1 MSSLPASVA
10 LTAGE
15 RGLPVVQ
22 VSSARGTATVHLLG
36 ANVTSW
42 VPSGHDPVLWLSP
55 DSVFAPGVPIRGG
68 IPLCLPWFAKGTT
81 GDREPMH
88 GTARLARWEL
98 SDAVESDD
106 GTVTLHLVLT
116 QPGWE
121 ASLAVTVGE
130 VLALELTTRN
140 TGDSDLTVE
149 EALHTYFAVKDVT
162 GIEIRGL
169 EGAEYFD
176 KVIGAPASQEGAL
189 VLVDRTD
196 RVYDSSG
203 SVEIVDPGFNRTI
216 AITKRFSATTVVWNP
231 WDTTTRGLAD
241 VPDDA
246 WPGFVCV
253 ETANVGDR
261 ATVLAPGE
269 SHVIATEYALT
280 LH

>member
-1 MSSLPASVA
+1 MRELPPTVSLS
-10 LTAGE
+10 TGE
-15 RGLPVVQ
+15 NDLPVVL
-22 VSSARGTATVHLLG
+22 VSSAKGTATVHLQG

-42 VPSGHDPVLWLSP
+42 IPAGQDPVLWLSP
-55 DSVFAPGVPIRGG
+55 DSAFAPGTPIRGG
-68 IPLCLPWFAKGTT
+68 IPLCLPWFSKGPD

-88 GTARLARWEL
+88 GTARLARWAL
-98 SDAVESDD
+98 ADAADDD
-106 GTVTLHLVLT
+106 GTVTLHLGLT
-116 QPGWE
+116 QTGWE

-130 VLALELTTRN
+130 ALALELTTRN

-189 VLVDRTD
+189 VLTDRTD
-196 RVYDSSG
+196 RVYDSTG
-203 SVEIVDPGFNRTI
+203 PVEIVDPGFGRTI
-216 AITKRFSATTVVWNP
+216 AIAKRSSANTVVWNP
-231 WDTTTRGLAD
+231 WDETVKGLAD

-253 ETANVGDR
+253 ETANVGGN